1 MRVHYIHA
9 TDPEEFDKNVNEFI
23 KDKKVID
30 IKPYPMVDTNSDANY
45 TNPGFSLYYL
55 DCVVMYEEED

>member
-1 MRVHYIHA
+1 MKVHYIHA

-30 IKPYPMVDTNSDANY
+30 IKPYPMVDTNI
-45 TNPGFSLYYL
+45 TGGFVNNSLRDFYL
-55 DCVVMYEEED
+55 DCVVMYEEEE